1 MIGAVIK
8 DNIVQNLIVIR
19 EAQIPEM
26 EKALGCEIVNGK
38 YYGLQAG
45 DLRTANGWTRNAGGE
60 QMILQPVHQENYDT
74 YSVNTRKII
83 ALEAAQPAIAEGG
96 TQAAINILTGVDTQE
111 VVKDD
116 KRTETETA

>member
-1 MIGAVIK
+1 MIGAVVK

-38 YYGLQAG
+38 YYGLQVG

-60 QMILQPVHQENYDT
+60 QMILQPTAKEDYNT
-74 YSVNTRKII
+74 YSMQTRQII
-83 ALEAAQPAIAEGG
+83 ALEEAQPAIREEGI
-96 TQAAINILTGVDTQE
+96 QDAIDILTRAAEAQE
-111 VVKDD
+111 VVEND
-116 KRTETETA
+116 K